1 VAAAAAGSEDRVAAF
16 AGRALGSALRLQVR
30 GATEASARSAWAEIV
45 AEFDAVDIA
54 LSRFRDDSELTALN
68 RAAGT
73 DRVLLVSWRLRE
85 ALALMDRARRM
96 TSGRFDPSLADVLDR
111 LGEPGA
117 LQPGEAAGERTC
129 VRAPRSVGGAR
140 PVRAPARPV
149 DTGGIGKGLA
159 LRWAARRAADALP
172 AGAGLLLEA
181 GGDIVAAGE
190 PPAGGWRVGIE
201 DPAGVPG
208 AAPVVVVAV
217 GAGALATSSVRV
229 RHWIAPDGTAVHHLI
244 DPRTRAPAR
253 SGLLAVS
260 IAGPDPA
267 WAEVWTKAL
276 FLAGRTGIAAEARA
290 MDAAAWWVDAGG
302 RLGLT
307 PAARERSVWVAE
319 ARIG

>member
-1 VAAAAAGSEDRVAAF
+1 
-16 AGRALGSALRLQVR
+16 
-30 GATEASARSAWAEIV
+30 V

-117 LQPGEAAGERTC
+117 LQPGEAPGERTC
-129 VRAPRSVGGAR
+129 VPAPPIGGGAR

-267 WAEVWTKAL
+267 WAEVWTKVL

-290 MDAAAWWVDAGG
+290 MDAAAWWIDAGG